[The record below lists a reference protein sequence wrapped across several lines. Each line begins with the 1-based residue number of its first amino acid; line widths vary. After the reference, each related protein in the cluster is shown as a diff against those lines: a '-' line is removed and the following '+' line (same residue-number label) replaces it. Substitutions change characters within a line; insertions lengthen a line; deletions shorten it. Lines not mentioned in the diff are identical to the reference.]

1 MKKYRRFM
9 ATRAKEA
16 EILEATYGENAYYDN
31 RAIDVYCKMDE
42 LALRLQK
49 VKKIKKEEIA
59 MLEMVKAMID
69 NLIEIAKEDKEI
81 I

>member
-9 ATRAKEA
+9 ETRVKEA
-16 EILEATYGENAYYDN
+16 EILEATYGENAYDDN